1 MSEELKKQPRGLQG
15 LEDIEPLPEL
25 PNEHKS
31 NFAGVDSGNKRK
43 SGDEELVGFVEDS
56 EELDDSDDS
65 NDSKNLSKMA
75 GKSAKSS
82 VKSSVKSSA
91 KLSSKSSSES
101 SIASLINA
109 NASKG
114 SNESKDINGSK
125 PINGSTFINGSK
137 ASGASDDSLSPLDPL
152 LSNPRISTRIWCVVC
167 GLIMVAAA
175 FGLWWLAVRTQ
186 LGQSYEEMVIEGFG
200 ENALPSWL
208 SLVLAPLRKSV
219 VIVSISVLIG
229 CIALVIAIVR
239 KRWWLI
245 GQCVVIVLLSLSSE
259 PLKKILPRE
268 LLVNIETLAKNSAP
282 SGHTLLVACACA
294 LLVCCVTRTF
304 RAWTALIAAV
314 FTCLVAYSLMA
325 GKWHRPTDVIMSLLL
340 VGAAS
345 LFALAAS
352 RKSGM
357 DIPGSRRS
365 SVSVQIIGT
374 SMITFGLL
382 FCIYATYL
390 VWQIL
395 PGVGLFARWAEGVSY
410 LSVYWAVAGVSL
422 LVFGVVMVLR
432 QASAAPLSRLGLV
445 GAPPTPPSSLAKSQ
459 YEEKSQDDKL
469 SALLSSA
476 NISDTSSK

>member
-31 NFAGVDSGNKRK
+31 NFDGVDSGNKRK
-43 SGDEELVGFVEDS
+43 SGDEELVGFVADS
-56 EELDDSDDS
+56 EKLDDSGDS
-65 NDSKNLSKMA
+65 DDSKNLSKMA

-82 VKSSVKSSA
+82 VKSSA
-91 KLSSKSSSES
+91 KLSSKPSSES

-109 NASKG
+109 NANKG
-114 SNESKDINGSK
+114 SNESKAINGSK

>member
-31 NFAGVDSGNKRK
+31 NFDGVDSGNKRK
-43 SGDEELVGFVEDS
+43 SGDEELAGFVADS
-56 EELDDSDDS
+56 EKLDDSGDSDDSDDS
-65 NDSKNLSKMA
+65 KNLFKIA

-82 VKSSVKSSA
+82 VKPSA

-114 SNESKDINGSK
+114 SNESKAINGSK
-125 PINGSTFINGSK
+125 V
-137 ASGASDDSLSPLDPL
+137 SGASDDALSPLDPL

>member
-43 SGDEELVGFVEDS
+43 FGDEELVGFVEDS

-82 VKSSVKSSA
+82 VKSSA
-91 KLSSKSSSES
+91 KSSSES

-114 SNESKDINGSK
+114 SNESKPINGSK
-125 PINGSTFINGSK
+125 AINGSTFINGSK

>member
-1 MSEELKKQPRGLQG
+1 
-15 LEDIEPLPEL
+15 
-25 PNEHKS
+25 
-31 NFAGVDSGNKRK
+31 
-43 SGDEELVGFVEDS
+43 
-56 EELDDSDDS
+56 
-65 NDSKNLSKMA
+65 
-75 GKSAKSS
+75 
-82 VKSSVKSSA
+82 
-91 KLSSKSSSES
+91 
-101 SIASLINA
+101 
-109 NASKG
+109 
-114 SNESKDINGSK
+114 
-125 PINGSTFINGSK
+125 
-137 ASGASDDSLSPLDPL
+137 
-152 LSNPRISTRIWCVVC
+152 
-167 GLIMVAAA
+167 MVSAA

>member
-43 SGDEELVGFVEDS
+43 SDDEELVGFVADS
-56 EELDDSDDS
+56 EELDDSGDS

-75 GKSAKSS
+75 GES
-82 VKSSVKSSA
+82 VKSSAKSSA

-109 NASKG
+109 NANKG
-114 SNESKDINGSK
+114 SNESKPINGSKAINGSK
-125 PINGSTFINGSK
+125 PINGSK
-137 ASGASDDSLSPLDPL
+137 ASGASDDALSPLDPL

>member
-82 VKSSVKSSA
+82 VKSSA

-109 NASKG
+109 NANNG
-114 SNESKDINGSK
+114 SNESKPINGSK
-125 PINGSTFINGSK
+125 AINGSTFINGSK

-167 GLIMVAAA
+167 GLIMVAVA

-245 GQCVVIVLLSLSSE
+245 GQCVVIMLLSLSSE

-282 SGHTLLVACACA
+282 SGHTLLIACACA

-304 RAWTALIAAV
+304 RAWTALVSAV

-476 NISDTSSK
+476 NILSLIHI

>member
-31 NFAGVDSGNKRK
+31 NFDGVDSGNKRK
-43 SGDEELVGFVEDS
+43 SGDEELVGFVADS
-56 EELDDSDDS
+56 EELDDSGDSNDSNDS
-65 NDSKNLSKMA
+65 NDSKNLFKIA

-82 VKSSVKSSA
+82 VKPSA

-114 SNESKDINGSK
+114 SNESKAINGSK
-125 PINGSTFINGSK
+125 V
-137 ASGASDDSLSPLDPL
+137 SGASDDALSPLDPL

>member
-31 NFAGVDSGNKRK
+31 NFDGVDSGNKRK
-43 SGDEELVGFVEDS
+43 SGDEELAGFVADS
-56 EELDDSDDS
+56 EKLDDSGDSDDSDDS
-65 NDSKNLSKMA
+65 KNLFKIA

-82 VKSSVKSSA
+82 VKPSA

-114 SNESKDINGSK
+114 SNESKAINGSK
-125 PINGSTFINGSK
+125 V
-137 ASGASDDSLSPLDPL
+137 SGASDDALSPLDPL

-167 GLIMVAAA
+167 GLIMVATA

>member
-31 NFAGVDSGNKRK
+31 NFDGVDSGNKRK
-43 SGDEELVGFVEDS
+43 SGDEELVGFVADS
-56 EELDDSDDS
+56 EELDDSGDSNDS
-65 NDSKNLSKMA
+65 NDSKNLFKIA
-75 GKSAKSS
+75 GKSVKSS
-82 VKSSVKSSA
+82 AKSSVKSSA

-114 SNESKDINGSK
+114 SNGSKAINGSK
-125 PINGSTFINGSK
+125 V
-137 ASGASDDSLSPLDPL
+137 SGASDDALSPLDPL

-167 GLIMVAAA
+167 GLIMVATA